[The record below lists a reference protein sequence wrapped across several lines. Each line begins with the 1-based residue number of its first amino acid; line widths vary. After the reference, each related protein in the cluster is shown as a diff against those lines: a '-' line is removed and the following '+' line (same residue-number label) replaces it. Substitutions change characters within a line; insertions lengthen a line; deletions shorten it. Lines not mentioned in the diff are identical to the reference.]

1 MLQLR
6 YRFLKHCSRCD
17 RGGTGGAFYGLAESS
32 EATPK
37 GHTTMAMQVVW
48 HGSQQES
55 FDLVNAIA
63 RNCTCEFGLMGV
75 RLATCAPHR
84 MLTEDQRALNGLL
97 FARRMAER
105 LRREEFSRAKVDH
118 AAAPAP
124 RAHVHRHRLTRH
136 ARPVAIR
143 RIMTDLA
150 DAAGLVLCRRMPV
163 AWQQLYAARTDACVP
178 RTFARS

>member
-1 MLQLR
+1 MA
-6 YRFLKHCSRCD
+6 SREF
-17 RGGTGGAFYGLAESS
+17 GGN
-32 EATPK
+32 ATK
-37 GHTTMAMQVVW
+37 GHTIMAMQVVW

-105 LRREEFSRAKVDH
+105 LRREEFSRAKANH
-118 AAAPAP
+118 AARQ
-124 RAHVHRHRLTRH
+124 RALTS
-136 ARPVAIR
+136 VAS
-143 RIMTDLA
+143 D
-150 DAAGLVLCRRMPV
+150 
-163 AWQQLYAARTDACVP
+163 
-178 RTFARS
+178 